1 MKEGEGEGGREGEGR
16 GKGGGRE
23 EEERRM
29 FDATLAM
36 ARAGNKKMEDVDMQL
51 LEEQGEG
58 VWKRERE
65 GRREG
70 ERGKGGGEE
79 EREED
84 VRCYPCHGSCGQ
96 QEDGGRE
103 HAVVGGTRRRGMEEG
118 ESEEGVRRE

>member
-58 VWKRERE
+58 V
-65 GRREG
+65 
-70 ERGKGGGEE
+70 
-79 EREED
+79 
-84 VRCYPCHGSCGQ
+84 
-96 QEDGGRE
+96 
-103 HAVVGGTRRRGMEEG
+103 
-118 ESEEGVRRE
+118 